1 MNAIVGQTLKGH
13 TKSITV
19 HDDAVTIAYCALYHG
34 FKGDK
39 RIPLSSI
46 TAIQFREPGSWIA
59 GYIQFSIRGGIELT
73 GQINQ
78 DENALQFDGKEPD
91 AFLSH
96 RDFVQERLEHI
107 GAAPAP
113 VSVADE
119 LSKLANLRELGILT
133 LEELAQQT
141 ASLPGSTT
149 RREGKRWWA

>member
-59 GYIQFSIRGGIELT
+59 GYIQFSIRGGIEWT

-78 DENALQFDGKEPD
+78 DENALQFDGKEAD
-91 AFLSH
+91 AFRAL
-96 RDFVQERLEHI
+96 RDFVQERLEHP
-107 GAAPAP
+107 GASPAP
-113 VSVADE
+113 DRKSTR
-119 LSKLANLRELGILT
+119 LNSSHYC
-133 LEELAQQT
+133 
-141 ASLPGSTT
+141 ASRMPYAACKKKT
-149 RREGKRWWA
+149 KY